1 MKAKT
6 KTIFIATVAV
16 LDCVFGGLV
25 VSNSI
30 NTSRITDADVKAS
43 ANYVVGRSIN
53 SFNEEIIDSV
63 KDKEA
68 PVIKNVKD
76 ITITAGQKVDFFKDV
91 TITDN
96 SKEEIEKKVT
106 GDYDINKVG
115 VYNLTYEIKDSSN
128 NITTENFKLIVKA
141 APDSEKPKIS
151 GVKNITTTVGEKV
164 DLYKNIKVTD
174 NKTASNKITKKIVG
188 SYDLN
193 KAGTYSLAYQVT
205 DEAGNTTTSSK
216 FNLVVKNKTS
226 NNTATSSKTTTNNW
240 KGKKLSRSAGAI
252 KGPSGKETYY
262 NLNMNGCVRIMRR
275 LGYSEAKYPY
285 WVRSDGV
292 KMLGDYVMVAASLDI
307 RPKGSLV
314 QTSLGM
320 GIVVDTGTFAK
331 KNKTQLDI
339 AVTW

>member
-43 ANYVVGRSIN
+43 ANYVVGRSID

-63 KDKEA
+63 RDKEA

-115 VYNLTYEIKDSSN
+115 IYNLTYELKDSSN

-141 APDSEKPKIS
+141 KPDSEKPKIS
-151 GVKNITTTVGEKV
+151 GVKNITINVGEKV
-164 DLYKNIKVTD
+164 DLLKNIKVTD
-174 NKTASNKITKKIVG
+174 NKTSSNKITKKIIG
-188 SYDLN
+188 TYDIN

-226 NNTATSSKTTTNNW
+226 NNTTTASKTTTNNW
-240 KGKKLSRSAGAI
+240 KGKKLTRSAGTI

-262 NLNMNGCVRIMRR
+262 NLNMSGCVRIMRR

-292 KMLGDYVMVAASLDI
+292 KMFGDYVMVAASLDI

-314 QTSLGM
+314 PTSLGM
-320 GIVVDTGTFAK
+320 GIVVDTGGFAK

>member
-6 KTIFIATVAV
+6 KTVFIATVAV

-43 ANYVVGRSIN
+43 ANYVVGRSID

-63 KDKEA
+63 RDKEA
-68 PVIKNVKD
+68 PVISNVKD
-76 ITITAGQKVDFFKDV
+76 ITIVAGQKVDFFKDIK
-91 TITDN
+91 ITDN
-96 SKEEIEKKVT
+96 SKDEIEKKVT

-115 VYNLTYEIKDSSN
+115 IYTLTYEAKDSSN
-128 NITTENFKLIVKA
+128 NIATENFKLTVKA
-141 APDSEKPKIS
+141 APKVN
-151 GVKNITTTVGEKV
+151 GVKNITTTVGQKV
-164 DLYKNIKVTD
+164 DLFKNISISGLTGK
-174 NKTASNKITKKIVG
+174 KITKKII
-188 SYDLN
+188 
-193 KAGTYSLAYQVT
+193 GTYDFNKVGTYTLAYQAT
-205 DEAGNTTTSSK
+205 DENGNTVTSSK
-216 FNLVVKNKTS
+216 FKLVVKNK
-226 NNTATSSKTTTNNW
+226 ATTTTTSKWN
-240 KGKKLSRSAGAI
+240 GKKLTRSAGAI
-252 KGPSGKETYY
+252 QGPSGKETYY

-292 KMLGDYVMVAASLDI
+292 KMFGDYVMVAASLDI

-314 QTSLGM
+314 ETSLGT

>member
-6 KTIFIATVAV
+6 KTVFIATVAV

-30 NTSRITDADVKAS
+30 NTSRITDADIKTS
-43 ANYVVGRSIN
+43 GNYLVGRSID

-63 KDKEA
+63 RDKEA

-76 ITITAGQKVDFFKDV
+76 ITIVTGQKVDFFKDI

-96 SKEEIEKKVT
+96 SQDEIEKKVT
-106 GDYDINKVG
+106 GDYDINKIG
-115 VYNLTYEIKDSSN
+115 EYSLTYEAKDSSN
-128 NITTENFKLIVKA
+128 NIATENFKLIVKES
-141 APDSEKPKIS
+141 PDNVKPKIS
-151 GVKNITTTVGEKV
+151 GVKNITITVGEKV
-164 DLYKNIKVTD
+164 DLFKNIKVTD
-174 NKTASNKITKKIVG
+174 NKTASNKLVKKVVG
-188 SYDLN
+188 TYNIN
-193 KAGTYSLAYQVT
+193 KAGTYTLAYQVT

-216 FNLVVKNKTS
+216 FNLVVKNKV
-226 NNTATSSKTTTNNW
+226 ASSW
-240 KGKKLSRSAGAI
+240 KGKKLSRSAGTI
-252 KGPSGKETYY
+252 QGPSGKETYY

-285 WVRSDGV
+285 WVRADGV
-292 KMLGDYVMVAASLDI
+292 KMFGDYVMVAASLDI

-314 QTSLGM
+314 NTSLGM
-320 GIVVDTGTFAK
+320 GIVVDTGTFVK
-331 KNKTQLDI
+331 TNKTQLDI